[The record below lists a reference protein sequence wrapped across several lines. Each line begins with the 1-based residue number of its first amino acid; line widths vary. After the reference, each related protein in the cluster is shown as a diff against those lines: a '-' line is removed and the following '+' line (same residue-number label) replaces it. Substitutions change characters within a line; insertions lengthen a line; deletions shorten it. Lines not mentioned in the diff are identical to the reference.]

1 MKTFFIVT
9 VIAVSLFVVLS
20 SILLMLFAKPV
31 KKRVKL
37 SKAKNIA
44 YISVLT
50 AISALANMFSIVID
64 NNFAISFV
72 AIPCFIAGYAFG
84 CVEGFAVGFIG
95 DLIGCLIM
103 PKGVYSPI
111 LSLSSGLWGFIPGVM
126 FKYIKGNDN
135 LKTII
140 CFIIC
145 LIICTAFLNTFGLW
159 YVYAMGKKA
168 FWAYLWVRLPWQA
181 LVTLINMFVSLA
193 LLTFLPLIVPSEKT

>member
-1 MKTFFIVT
+1 MKTFFIST
-9 VIAVSLFVVLS
+9 VVAVSLIVVVG
-20 SILLMLFAKPV
+20 SILLILFAKPV
-31 KKRVKL
+31 KQRVKL
-37 SKAKNIA
+37 SKAKLIA
-44 YISVLT
+44 YIAVLT
-50 AISALANMFSIVID
+50 AISALTNMFSIVID

-72 AIPCFIAGYAFG
+72 AIPCFIAGYMFG

-95 DLIGCLIM
+95 DIIGCLIM

-126 FKYIKGNDN
+126 FKYVKGKDSI
-135 LKTII
+135 KTII
-140 CFIIC
+140 CFILS

-181 LVTLINMFVSLA
+181 LVTLINMFISLS
-193 LLTFLPLIVPSEKT
+193 LLTFLELITPSNKT